1 VFIGWRRS
9 ECSVITPLILKGKME
24 NKAMRMGKLLA
35 AVAATSLL
43 ATPAMANSASS
54 LSVAKAVNAKA
65 STSAKKSNK
74 LAGDAVVIGVIGA
87 AMAAGAILAVT
98 EDDNDSDSN

>member
-1 VFIGWRRS
+1 
-9 ECSVITPLILKGKME
+9 
-24 NKAMRMGKLLA
+24 MRMGKLLA

-74 LAGDAVVIGVIGA
+74 LAGDAVVVGVVGA
-87 AMAAGAILAVT
+87 AMVAGAVLAIT
-98 EDDNDSDSN
+98 DDDHDDSDSN